1 MVATIRV
8 DSQLAATL
16 RALSI
21 EEGQPISQVIED
33 AIAQYQK
40 QKFWRE
46 VEDSVNRLRA
56 NPVAWKEYQD
66 EIRFFEGGS
75 IDGLEDEESYYTK
88 AELGEILGQ

>member
-1 MVATIRV
+1 MTTAIRV

-21 EEGQPISQVIED
+21 EEGRPISQVIED
-33 AIAQYQK
+33 ALSQYQK
-40 QKFWRE
+40 EKFWRE
-46 VEDSVNRLRA
+46 VENSVERLRA

-75 IDGLEDEESYYTK
+75 TDRLENEESYYTK
-88 AELGEILGQ
+88 AELGHILGQ